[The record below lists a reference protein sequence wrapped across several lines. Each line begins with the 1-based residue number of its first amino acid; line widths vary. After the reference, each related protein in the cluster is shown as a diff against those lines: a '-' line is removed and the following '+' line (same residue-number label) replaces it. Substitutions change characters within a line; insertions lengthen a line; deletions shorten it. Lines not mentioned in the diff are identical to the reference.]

1 MRRITSQAMKQEIG
15 PYKLIYYKT
24 IYRNKISIEHIIKYI
39 IEMDKIIF
47 TNTLLTNNSKL
58 ENLKYHFN
66 SKNINMFDFL
76 NDSYEITTNIND
88 QINKITVRTSKSSLY
103 LSSSN
108 LIHVIITN
116 ILN

>member
-1 MRRITSQAMKQEIG
+1 M
-15 PYKLIYYKT
+15 
-24 IYRNKISIEHIIKYI
+24 N
-39 IEMDKIIF
+39 KIIF

-58 ENLKYHFN
+58 DDLKYHFN

-88 QINKITVRTSKSSLY
+88 QINKVTVQNRLFLT
-103 LSSSN
+103 SSN

-116 ILN
+116 ILNWL